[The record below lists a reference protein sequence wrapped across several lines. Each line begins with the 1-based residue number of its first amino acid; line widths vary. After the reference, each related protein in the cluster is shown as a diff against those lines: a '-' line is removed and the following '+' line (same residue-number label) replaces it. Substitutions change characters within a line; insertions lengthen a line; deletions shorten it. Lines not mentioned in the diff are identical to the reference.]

1 MRTTRIRFWILA
13 ALAVLSAGLALLTLI
28 TREWIEVLFGID
40 PDNGS
45 GALEWAIVIALFV
58 TSVVLALVARSDRRR
73 YIAAA
78 GR

>member
-28 TREWIEVLFGID
+28 TREWIEVLFGVD

-45 GALEWAIVIALFV
+45 GAFEWAIVIALFAA
-58 TSVVLALVARSDRRR
+58 SAVLALVARSDRRR
-73 YIAAA
+73 YLAAA